1 MSTLRHILRV
11 VTPSWA
17 YIRSATQRLPVISL
31 EFKPRYKLR
40 ETKEIRTT
48 RIGPILRSTSQAPPS
63 SATMTDPNPFLL
75 AANGPGLDP
84 RLLSHLRENPSL
96 ASNQDSYGYSL
107 LHAAASYNHIDLL
120 RALVNEF
127 HVNVNLRDE
136 DNETCLFVAET
147 VEAAKCLVEELKVD
161 TSLTNDDG
169 QTAREKI
176 ESEDDY
182 PEVAA
187 YLAHGSAAVGQLS
200 QNANASG
207 HPPPLPPNVKVNI
220 GTVAEDAGG
229 QEPDPEFK
237 RRIEELAGSENFH
250 TEEGQQELRALITDA
265 VMGVSQDE
273 QQQDSQRR
281 RIG

>member
-1 MSTLRHILRV
+1 MIL
-11 VTPSWA
+11 
-17 YIRSATQRLPVISL
+17 L
-31 EFKPRYKLR
+31 EFKPRYKLP
-40 ETKEIRTT
+40 ETEDIRTT
-48 RIGPILRSTSQAPPS
+48 RRDATLRSTSRVPTP
-63 SATMTDPNPFLL
+63 SATMTDPNLFLL
-75 AANGPGLDP
+75 AANGPDLDP
-84 RLLSHLRENPSL
+84 RLLTHLRENPSL
-96 ASNQDSYGYSL
+96 ASDQDSHGYSL

-127 HVNVNLRDE
+127 HVDVNLRDE
-136 DNETCLFVAET
+136 DNETCLFVAES
-147 VEAAKCLVEELKVD
+147 VEVAKCLVEELKVD

-182 PEVAA
+182 PEVAT
-187 YLAHGSAAVGQLS
+187 YLAHGTAAVGEVS
-200 QNANASG
+200 QSVDENG
-207 HPPPLPPNVKVNI
+207 HPPPLPPNVRVNI

-229 QEPDPEFK
+229 PEPDPEFK
-237 RRIEELAGSENFH
+237 RRIEELASRENFH